1 LECFLY
7 YCMMYVIE
15 VSTGKK
21 IPIEILAVETTD
33 YSIIKKSRF
42 FFNWKAEQ
50 HHENYKLVLSGQQ
63 DILGLISIERIPAEW
78 RIHIRLLTVSVE
90 NKGNGKIYDRIIGNL
105 LAFVASQAI
114 RLYGELAC
122 ISLRPKTAIAQHY
135 INKYNMNSTGMT
147 LSLEVPEIIDL
158 INQYNHEG

>member
-1 LECFLY
+1 MEYLLY
-7 YCMMYVIE
+7 YCRMYVIE
-15 VSTGKK
+15 VSNGKI
-21 IPIEILAVETTD
+21 IPIEILAVESTD
-33 YSIIKKSRF
+33 YVVIKKSRYF
-42 FFNWKAEQ
+42 FDWKSEQ
-50 HHENYKLVLSGQQ
+50 HHENYKLVIPGQR

-78 RIHIRLLTVSVE
+78 RIHIRLLTVSIE

-105 LAFVASQAI
+105 LAFVASLAI

-147 LSLEVPEIIDL
+147 LSLEVPEIIHL